1 MSHFIMVL
9 LMEIYRSTLAHT
21 SAKNLAQEGRAPG
34 SCVRCSIFRL
44 ASDAG
49 VPEDHGFPSPKAQG
63 SESKAV
69 TFLDQPP

>member
-1 MSHFIMVL
+1 M
-9 LMEIYRSTLAHT
+9 STLAHT

-44 ASDAG
+44 ASDAS
-49 VPEDHGFPSPKAQG
+49 VPEDHGFPSPKVQG